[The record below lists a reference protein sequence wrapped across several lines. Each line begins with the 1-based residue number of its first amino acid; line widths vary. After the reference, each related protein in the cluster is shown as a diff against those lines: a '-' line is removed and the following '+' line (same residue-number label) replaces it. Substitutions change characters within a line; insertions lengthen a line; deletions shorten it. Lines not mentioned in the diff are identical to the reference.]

1 MDIKKVVSFD
11 KDVIWKSEHTSN
23 PYAMVLNAKKIWRF
37 TKTENTEKFGF
48 FKRMIDD
55 NSVLFKRMIDDNS
68 VLFKWGLHKQKSF
81 KVFYHQEY
89 VYFYTQDDIV
99 YKALLK
105 KEEKKKKVKKL
116 YKKL

>member
-37 TKTENTEKFGF
+37 TKTENPDKYKFF
-48 FKRMIDD
+48 TVMIDD
-55 NSVLFKRMIDDNS
+55 NA

-81 KVFYHQEY
+81 KVFYHNEY
-89 VYFYTQDDIV
+89 VYFYTPDSVV

-105 KEEKKKKVKKL
+105 KEEKKQVKKKIS
-116 YKKL
+116 KKDNSVIIVK